1 MEKQEKLNM
10 TDHFQRIVLASR
22 PIGEVTPNN
31 FRLESVPV
39 PTINDGQVLIR
50 NHFLSLDPYMRVRM
64 DEAKNYAAP
73 QALNETMIGGTV
85 GEIVA
90 SKNSQFQIGDK
101 VIGMMGWAEMG
112 VSDGTLLRK
121 LDTTHI
127 PLSAY
132 LGAVGMPGM
141 TAWYGLTQIMQT
153 KERETII
160 VSAAS
165 GAVGSVVGQ
174 LAKLRGCRVL
184 GIAGG
189 AEKCAYVV
197 NELGFDACID
207 YKAGNLDEQLAAV
220 TPNGIDAI
228 FENVG
233 GASFDACLLRVNP
246 FARIALCGM
255 IAGYDGGD
263 MAIHN
268 ARFLLS
274 MRVTLRG
281 FIISEHLDFWPQGLK
296 ELGLLVA
303 QGKLKFKES
312 IAPNLAAAPEAFI
325 GLLKGKNF
333 GKQLVRLI
341 PE

>member
-1 MEKQEKLNM
+1 MS
-10 TDHFQRIVLASR
+10 DHFQRIVLASR
-22 PIGEVTPNN
+22 PQGEVSPLN
-31 FRLESVPV
+31 FRLETVPV
-39 PTINDGQVLIR
+39 PTITEGQVLIR

-64 DEAKNYAAP
+64 DDVKNYAAP
-73 QALNETMIGGTV
+73 QTLDETMIGGTV

-90 SKNSQFQIGDK
+90 SKNPQFQIGDK

-112 VSDGTLLRK
+112 VSDGSLLRK

-127 PLSAY
+127 LLSAY

-141 TAWYGLTQIMQT
+141 TAWFGLTQIMQA
-153 KERETII
+153 KEGETIV

-174 LAKLRGCRVL
+174 LAKLRGCRAV

-197 NELGFDACID
+197 DELGFDACID
-207 YKAGNLDEQLAAV
+207 YKAGNLAERLAAA

-233 GASFDACLLRVNP
+233 GTSFDACLSRVNP

-268 ARFLLS
+268 ARILLS

-281 FIISEHLDFWPQGLK
+281 FIISEHLDLWPQGLK
-296 ELGLLVA
+296 ELGVLVA
-303 QGKLKFKES
+303 QGKLKFRES
-312 IAPNLAAAPEAFI
+312 IAPNLAAAPDAFI
-325 GLLKGKNF
+325 GLLKGKNL

>member
-1 MEKQEKLNM
+1 
-10 TDHFQRIVLASR
+10 
-22 PIGEVTPNN
+22 
-31 FRLESVPV
+31 
-39 PTINDGQVLIR
+39 
-50 NHFLSLDPYMRVRM
+50 M
-64 DEAKNYAAP
+64 DDAKGYAAP
-73 QALNETMIGGTV
+73 QAIGETMIGGTV

-90 SKNSQFQIGDK
+90 SKNKRYAVGEQ

-112 VSDGTLLRK
+112 VSDGVLLRK

-141 TAWYGLTQIMQT
+141 TAWYGLTQIMLA
-153 KERETII
+153 KEGETVL

-174 LAKLRGCRVL
+174 LAKLRGCRAV

-207 YKAGNLDEQLAAV
+207 YKAANIEQQLIEAK
-220 TPNGIDAI
+220 PNGIDAI

-233 GASFDACLLRVNP
+233 GEVFDLCLTRMNP
-246 FARIALCGM
+246 FGRIALCGM
-255 IAGYDGGD
+255 ISGYDGGD
-263 MAIHN
+263 MGLKN
-268 ARFLLS
+268 ARILLT
-274 MRVTLRG
+274 MRLTVRG
-281 FIISEHLDFWPQGLK
+281 FIISEHMDLWPQGLK
-296 ELGLLVA
+296 ELGTLVA
-303 QGKLKFKES
+303 TGKLKFRET
-312 IAPNLAAAPEAFI
+312 IAPNLVAAPEAFI

-333 GKQLVRLI
+333 GKQLVKLI
-341 PE
+341 